1 MKIDSAPRSD
11 TSPLPDQEVR
21 PGPQAPPRPG
31 TPQEATTPVRPA
43 ARRPLSGRARRWLV
57 LGIAAAAAAF
67 LVAVHTVL
75 QPFIWAAVVSYILH
89 PVVTLLQRRLRLTR
103 GWSVAAVMLV
113 LLGLAAW
120 GIGATIP
127 QLRSDYSALSGSL
140 AGIDAYLTN
149 YLPNAGTLS
158 ILGVPVQVTTLIR
171 DAQATIVA
179 LPHLILRN
187 SLSVASH
194 TVATVLQLL
203 TFLIS
208 TFYLLRDAPRL
219 GVWLSGRLPARS
231 RTETLALARDVDV
244 VLGEYLRAEVI
255 LIGLMSTVS
264 LIALTLLG
272 VHFAL
277 VLAPVVGFLE
287 IFPIIGPLVA
297 ITIVTLVALVG
308 PAGFGLSHV
317 SFAVIVALVFF
328 VLRQVEDYLVIP
340 NVVGHALKLHPVVIL
355 FALVSGLTLGGILG
369 MFLAVPV
376 TGMLKVLG
384 SYAYDRLVE

>member
-1 MKIDSAPRSD
+1 MRIDSAPRSD
-11 TSPLPDQEVR
+11 TSPLPDQEAR

-31 TPQEATTPVRPA
+31 TPREAATPVRPA
-43 ARRPLSGRARRWLV
+43 ARRPLAGRARRWLV
-57 LGIAAAAAAF
+57 LGSAAAAAAF

-89 PVVTLLQRRLRLTR
+89 PVVTLLQRRLRLKR

-120 GIGATIP
+120 GIGAAIP
-127 QLRSDYSALSGSL
+127 RLRSDYSALSGSL

-158 ILGVPVQVTTLIR
+158 ILGVPVQVTALIR
-171 DAQATIVA
+171 DAQATIVD
-179 LPHLILRN
+179 LPHLILHN

-194 TVATVLQLL
+194 AVATVLQLL
-203 TFLIS
+203 TLLIS

-231 RTETLALARDVDV
+231 RTETLTLAHDVDV

-255 LIGLMSTVS
+255 LIALMSTVS
-264 LIALTLLG
+264 LIALMLLG

-297 ITIVTLVALVG
+297 ITMVTLVALVG

-317 SFAVIVALVFF
+317 SYAVIVALVFF

-340 NVVGHALKLHPVVIL
+340 NVVGHAVKLHPVVIL

>member
-1 MKIDSAPRSD
+1 
-11 TSPLPDQEVR
+11 
-21 PGPQAPPRPG
+21 
-31 TPQEATTPVRPA
+31 
-43 ARRPLSGRARRWLV
+43 
-57 LGIAAAAAAF
+57 
-67 LVAVHTVL
+67 
-75 QPFIWAAVVSYILH
+75 
-89 PVVTLLQRRLRLTR
+89 
-103 GWSVAAVMLV
+103 
-113 LLGLAAW
+113 
-120 GIGATIP
+120 
-127 QLRSDYSALSGSL
+127 
-140 AGIDAYLTN
+140 
-149 YLPNAGTLS
+149 
-158 ILGVPVQVTTLIR
+158 VPVQVPALIR
-171 DAQATIVA
+171 DAQATIVG
-179 LPHLILRN
+179 LPHLILHN

-219 GVWLSGRLPARS
+219 GGWLSGRLPARS
-231 RTETLALARDVDV
+231 RTETLALARDVDA

-255 LIGLMSTVS
+255 LIALMSTVS
-264 LIALTLLG
+264 LIALMVLG

-317 SFAVIVALVFF
+317 SYAVIVALVFF

>member
-11 TSPLPDQEVR
+11 TSPPPEHEARSGPLTAPR
-21 PGPQAPPRPG
+21 PGP
-31 TPQEATTPVRPA
+31 PQDATTPVRPA
-43 ARRPLSGRARRWLV
+43 ARRPLSRRARLWLA
-57 LGIAAAAAAF
+57 LGIAAATAAF

-75 QPFIWAAVVSYILH
+75 QPFIWAAVVSYILN

-103 GWSVAAVMLV
+103 GWSVSAAMLV

-120 GIGATIP
+120 GIGAAVP
-127 QLRSDYSALSGSL
+127 RLRSDYSALSGSL

-158 ILGVPVQVTTLIR
+158 ILGVPVQVPALIR
-171 DAQATIVA
+171 DAQAAITA
-179 LPHLILRN
+179 LPHQILHN
-187 SLSVASH
+187 SLAVASNA
-194 TVATVLQLL
+194 VATVLQLL

-255 LIGLMSTVS
+255 LIALMSTVS
-264 LIALTLLG
+264 LIALTLLD

-277 VLAPVVGFLE
+277 VLAPVVGFL
-287 IFPIIGPLVA
+287 
-297 ITIVTLVALVG
+297 
-308 PAGFGLSHV
+308 
-317 SFAVIVALVFF
+317 
-328 VLRQVEDYLVIP
+328 
-340 NVVGHALKLHPVVIL
+340 
-355 FALVSGLTLGGILG
+355 
-369 MFLAVPV
+369 
-376 TGMLKVLG
+376 
-384 SYAYDRLVE
+384 

>member
-1 MKIDSAPRSD
+1 LS
-11 TSPLPDQEVR
+11 
-21 PGPQAPPRPG
+21 
-31 TPQEATTPVRPA
+31 QEATTPIRPA
-43 ARRPLSGRARRWLV
+43 ALQPLSGRARRWLA
-57 LGIAAAAAAF
+57 LGIAAAVAAF

-75 QPFIWAAVVSYILH
+75 QPFIWAAVVSYILN
-89 PVVTLLQRRLRLTR
+89 PAVTLLQRRLRLTR
-103 GWSVAAVMLV
+103 GWSVAALMLV

-120 GIGATIP
+120 GIGAAIP
-127 QLRSDYSALSGSL
+127 QLRADYSALSGSL

-171 DAQATIVA
+171 DAQDTIVA
-179 LPHLILRN
+179 LPHQILH
-187 SLSVASH
+187 SGLSVASH
-194 TVATVLQLL
+194 AVATVLQLL

-219 GVWLSGRLPARS
+219 GVWLTGRLPARS
-231 RTETLALARDVDV
+231 RPETLALARDVDV

-255 LIGLMSTVS
+255 LIALMSTAS
-264 LIALTLLG
+264 LIALTLLR

-317 SFAVIVALVFF
+317 SYAVIVALVFF

-340 NVVGHALKLHPVVIL
+340 NVVGHAVKLHPVVIL

-384 SYAYDRLVE
+384 SYAYDRLIE

>member
-1 MKIDSAPRSD
+1 MRIDSAPRSD
-11 TSPLPDQEVR
+11 TSPLPDQEAR

-31 TPQEATTPVRPA
+31 TPREAATPVRPA
-43 ARRPLSGRARRWLV
+43 ARRPLAGRARRWLV
-57 LGIAAAAAAF
+57 LGSAAAAAAF

-89 PVVTLLQRRLRLTR
+89 PVVTLLQRRLRLKR

-120 GIGATIP
+120 GIGAAIP
-127 QLRSDYSALSGSL
+127 RLRSDYSALSGSL

-158 ILGVPVQVTTLIR
+158 ILGVPVQVTALIR
-171 DAQATIVA
+171 DAQATIVD
-179 LPHLILRN
+179 LPHLILHN

-194 TVATVLQLL
+194 AVATVLQLL

-231 RTETLALARDVDV
+231 RTETLTLAHDVDV

-255 LIGLMSTVS
+255 LIALMSTVS
-264 LIALTLLG
+264 LIALMLLG

-297 ITIVTLVALVG
+297 ITMVTLVALVG

-317 SFAVIVALVFF
+317 SYAVIVALVFF

-340 NVVGHALKLHPVVIL
+340 NVVGHAVKLHPVVIL

>member
-1 MKIDSAPRSD
+1 MRIDSAPRSD
-11 TSPLPDQEVR
+11 TSPLPDQEAR

-31 TPQEATTPVRPA
+31 TSQDATTPVRPA
-43 ARRPLSGRARRWLV
+43 ARRPLSRRARRWLV
-57 LGIAAAAAAF
+57 LGSAAAAAAF

-75 QPFIWAAVVSYILH
+75 EPFIWAAVVSYILH
-89 PVVTLLQRRLRLTR
+89 PAVTLLQRRLRLTR

-120 GIGATIP
+120 GLGAAVP
-127 QLRSDYSALSGSL
+127 RLRSDYSALSGSL

-158 ILGVPVQVTTLIR
+158 ILGVPVQVPALIR
-171 DAQATIVA
+171 DAQATIVS

-187 SLSVASH
+187 GLSVASH

-219 GVWLSGRLPARS
+219 GAWLSGHLPARS
-231 RTETLALARDVDV
+231 RTETLALARDVDA

-255 LIGLMSTVS
+255 LIALMSTVS

-277 VLAPVVGFLE
+277 VL
-287 IFPIIGPLVA
+287 
-297 ITIVTLVALVG
+297 
-308 PAGFGLSHV
+308 
-317 SFAVIVALVFF
+317 
-328 VLRQVEDYLVIP
+328 
-340 NVVGHALKLHPVVIL
+340 
-355 FALVSGLTLGGILG
+355 
-369 MFLAVPV
+369 
-376 TGMLKVLG
+376 
-384 SYAYDRLVE
+384 

>member
-1 MKIDSAPRSD
+1 
-11 TSPLPDQEVR
+11 
-21 PGPQAPPRPG
+21 
-31 TPQEATTPVRPA
+31 
-43 ARRPLSGRARRWLV
+43 
-57 LGIAAAAAAF
+57 
-67 LVAVHTVL
+67 VL

-89 PVVTLLQRRLRLTR
+89 PVVTLLQRRLGLTR
-103 GWSVAAVMLV
+103 GWSVAAIMLA

-120 GIGATIP
+120 GIGAAVP
-127 QLRSDYSALSGSL
+127 RLRSDYSALSGSL

-158 ILGVPVQVTTLIR
+158 ILGVPVQVTALIR
-171 DAQATIVA
+171 DAQATIVN
-179 LPHLILRN
+179 LPHQVLHN

-194 TVATVLQLL
+194 AITTVLQLL
-203 TFLIS
+203 TFLVS

-231 RTETLALARDVDV
+231 RTETLALAREVNV

-255 LIGLMSTVS
+255 LIALMSTVS

-297 ITIVTLVALVG
+297 ISLVTLVALVG

-317 SFAVIVALVFF
+317 SYAVIVALVFF

-340 NVVGHALKLHPVVIL
+340 NVVGHAVKLHPVVIL

>member
-1 MKIDSAPRSD
+1 MKIDSALRSD
-11 TSPLPDQEVR
+11 TSPPPDQEAR
-21 PGPQAPPRPG
+21 PGPLTAPRPG
-31 TPQEATTPVRPA
+31 TPQEATTPLRPA

-67 LVAVHTVL
+67 LVAVRTVL
-75 QPFIWAAVVSYILH
+75 EPFIWAAVVSYILH

-103 GWSVAAVMLV
+103 GWSVAAIMLA

-120 GIGATIP
+120 GIGAAVP
-127 QLRSDYSALSGSL
+127 RLRSDYSALSGSL

-158 ILGVPVQVTTLIR
+158 ILGVPVQVPALIR
-171 DAQATIVA
+171 DAQATIVS

-203 TFLIS
+203 TFLVS

-219 GVWLSGRLPARS
+219 GRWLSGHLPARS
-231 RTETLALARDVDV
+231 RTETLALAHDVDV

-255 LIGLMSTVS
+255 LIALMSTAS

-297 ITIVTLVALVG
+297 ISIVTLVALVG
-308 PAGFGLSHV
+308 PAG
-317 SFAVIVALVFF
+317 
-328 VLRQVEDYLVIP
+328 
-340 NVVGHALKLHPVVIL
+340 
-355 FALVSGLTLGGILG
+355 
-369 MFLAVPV
+369 
-376 TGMLKVLG
+376 
-384 SYAYDRLVE
+384 

>member
-1 MKIDSAPRSD
+1 MRIDSAPRSD
-11 TSPLPDQEVR
+11 TSPLPDQEAR

-31 TPQEATTPVRPA
+31 TPREAATPVRPA
-43 ARRPLSGRARRWLV
+43 ARRPLAGRARRWLV
-57 LGIAAAAAAF
+57 LGSAAAAAAF

-89 PVVTLLQRRLRLTR
+89 PVVTLLQRRLRLKR

-120 GIGATIP
+120 GIGAAIP
-127 QLRSDYSALSGSL
+127 RLRSDYSALSGSL

-158 ILGVPVQVTTLIR
+158 ILGVPVQVTALIR
-171 DAQATIVA
+171 DAQATIVD
-179 LPHLILRN
+179 LPHLILHN

-194 TVATVLQLL
+194 AVATVLQLL

-231 RTETLALARDVDV
+231 RTETLTLARDIDV

-297 ITIVTLVALVG
+297 ITMVTLVALVG

-317 SFAVIVALVFF
+317 SYAVIVALVFF

-340 NVVGHALKLHPVVIL
+340 NVVGHAVKLHPVVIL

>member
-1 MKIDSAPRSD
+1 M
-11 TSPLPDQEVR
+11 
-21 PGPQAPPRPG
+21 
-31 TPQEATTPVRPA
+31 
-43 ARRPLSGRARRWLV
+43 
-57 LGIAAAAAAF
+57 
-67 LVAVHTVL
+67 
-75 QPFIWAAVVSYILH
+75 
-89 PVVTLLQRRLRLTR
+89 
-103 GWSVAAVMLV
+103 
-113 LLGLAAW
+113 
-120 GIGATIP
+120 
-127 QLRSDYSALSGSL
+127 
-140 AGIDAYLTN
+140 
-149 YLPNAGTLS
+149 
-158 ILGVPVQVTTLIR
+158 
-171 DAQATIVA
+171 
-179 LPHLILRN
+179 
-187 SLSVASH
+187 
-194 TVATVLQLL
+194 LQLL

-219 GVWLSGRLPARS
+219 GVWLRGRLPARS
-231 RTETLALARDVDV
+231 RTETLALAHNVDV

-255 LIGLMSTVS
+255 LIALMSTAS
-264 LIALTLLG
+264 LIALTVLG

-317 SFAVIVALVFF
+317 SYAVIVALVFF

-340 NVVGHALKLHPVVIL
+340 NVVGHAVKLHPVVIL

-376 TGMLKVLG
+376 TSMLKVLG